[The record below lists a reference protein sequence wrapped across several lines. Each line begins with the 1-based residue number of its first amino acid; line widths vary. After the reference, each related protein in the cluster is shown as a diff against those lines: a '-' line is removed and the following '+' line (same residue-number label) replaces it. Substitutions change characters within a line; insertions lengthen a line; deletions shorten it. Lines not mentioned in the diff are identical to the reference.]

1 MKICN
6 QARSS
11 VADVYA
17 HIIELLDQAE
27 NMYSKNDAG
36 FIEGHASSGAAK
48 ALLAKVYATMASGAM
63 SGVPVVVKGGKL
75 PMRSHKQL
83 RIQHRLWPDMR
94 VLIRKSIMSWHVI
107 RHGK

>member
-1 MKICN
+1 MH

-63 SGVPVVVKGGKL
+63 SGVPIVVKGGK
-75 PMRSHKQL
+75 PSNPEPQL
-83 RIQHRLWPDMR
+83 RIPHKLWPDMK